1 MKKIV
6 FILIAVMALAGCSQA
21 SRLRTQPP
29 EKDLPDGFEYVQ
41 PAGNG
46 YFLYQSPV
54 GRFLVSSQRQGSA
67 LGGFFE
73 ANVFVDIVYIGE

>member
-21 SRLRTQPP
+21 SRLQMPP
-29 EKDLPDGFEYVQ
+29 MQKDLPDGFEYVQ

-46 YFLYQSPV
+46 YFLYQSPI

-73 ANVFVDIVYIGE
+73 SNIFIDIVYIGE